1 MKKLFTT
8 FLCLIA
14 LVCSSQAFAQSISK
28 SITIYDGTAENQN
41 VPFYFY
47 YGDVAGTKSQVI
59 YPAESLAEL
68 NGRKITGVKFY
79 NAGYAKDWS
88 GNLVVSFYE
97 GDHKAVEEYTNE
109 YFEALYIGAT
119 FKEVFN
125 GEISLKA
132 SSDDSYLEFTFNE
145 PYTYTG
151 KNLVI
156 DITNTTASSY
166 QNVYFYG
173 QEISYSGGVHG
184 YNGSPNSYHSFLP
197 KATFTYE
204 LSYDELPEYEAFVST
219 DKIDFSTIFTNNEVS
234 QEINISNTGKNNIT
248 ATITG
253 VNAPFEIESTSFEI
267 ASTTSVVVPV
277 KFAPTADGNYTG
289 TITIDL
295 GEAGSYEV
303 ALSGNAMSMPN
314 GYIVNFDVANKTLP
328 EGWTGWN
335 IKETYD
341 YSIYEYVFESAEAHA
356 DLFVGTEIAGTKAVT
371 IKDNANPYKEYPS
384 QFKVYM
390 VSPLVS
396 GNILFS
402 ARGTNTADYITPEV
416 TAYKA
421 TFDNNNGYTIDETPI
436 NINWQS
442 PLTNAEW
449 SYGIFTVEEPT
460 QIAFFMNYGAISMF
474 ASDAEGEATG
484 INNINADD
492 TNCVLNGDDL
502 AIYSNS
508 NLVSYQVVSTSGA
521 IVAQGKL
528 ADKAAQVK
536 LNAPAGIYLV
546 SVTSENG
553 TSVYKLLKK

>member
-28 SITIYDGTAENQN
+28 SITIYDGTAENKYI
-41 VPFYFY
+41 PFYFY
-47 YGDVAGTKSQVI
+47 YLDNASTTSQVI
-59 YPAESLAEL
+59 YPATALEDIK
-68 NGRKITGVKFY
+68 GKQITDIKFY
-79 NAGYAKDWS
+79 NAGYSSSWTSNMSVSLAEVDYSTISEDDYISAKF
-88 GNLVVSFYE
+88 V
-97 GDHKAVEEYTNE
+97 
-109 YFEALYIGAT
+109 
-119 FKEVFN
+119 EVFN
-125 GEISLKA
+125 GEMAGDESMDSLK
-132 SSDDSYLEFTFNE
+132 FTFNQ
-145 PYTYTG
+145 PFVYTG
-151 KNLVI
+151 ENLAIEIKNNIAGSTYMQVP
-156 DITNTTASSY
+156 
-166 QNVYFYG
+166 FYG
-173 QEISYSGGVHG
+173 VENNVENAVYG
-184 YNGSPNSYHSFLP
+184 YDKRYKGKYAFLP
-197 KATFTYE
+197 KVTITFE
-204 LSYDELPEYEAFVST
+204 DIPEYGAKVST

-234 QEINISNTGKNNIT
+234 QEIRISNTGKNNLT

-267 ASTTSVVVPV
+267 ASTTTSVVPV

-303 ALSGNAMSMPN
+303 ALSGNAMSAPT
-314 GYIVNFDVANKTLP
+314 GYTQEFNVLSMTLP

-335 IKETYD
+335 VKETYD
-341 YSIYEYVFESAEAHA
+341 SNLEAYLYDSSSSNTENFASI
-356 DLFVGTEIAGTKAVT
+356 EIDYISGVT
-371 IKDNANPYKEYPS
+371 ITEGANPIKGFDPELGYFQIKT
-384 QFKVYM
+384 YM

-421 TFDNNNGYTIDETPI
+421 TFDNDNGYTIDETPI

-460 QIAFFMNYGAISMF
+460 QIAFFMSYGAISMF

-484 INNINADD
+484 INNITAND
-492 TNCVLNGDDL
+492 TKYILNGDDL

-508 NLVSYQVVSTSGA
+508 NLVSYQIVSTSGA